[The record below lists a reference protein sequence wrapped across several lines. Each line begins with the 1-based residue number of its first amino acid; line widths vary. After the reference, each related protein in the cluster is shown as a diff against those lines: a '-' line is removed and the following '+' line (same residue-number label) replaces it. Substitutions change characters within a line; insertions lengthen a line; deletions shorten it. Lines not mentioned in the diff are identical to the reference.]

1 MLGATTLS
9 ITTLSI
15 KDSFII
21 VSNHDPQYKDTQH
34 NNTFLDSAE
43 CCILFFVVLSVI
55 MLGVIMLNVVMLSV
69 AMLSVIMLNVVA
81 PSLLMSRGSIISNE
95 LSKLV

>member
-1 MLGATTLS
+1 MGLLGATTLS

-21 VSNHDPQYKDTQH
+21 VSNHDPQYKDTEH

-43 CCILFFVVLSVI
+43 CRISFFV
-55 MLGVIMLNVVMLSV
+55 MLNGITLVGIMLNVVMLS
-69 AMLSVIMLNVVA
+69 AIMLNVVA
-81 PSLLMSRGSIISNE
+81 PSLLMSRGSIISTE